1 MTHTA
6 NTPAALYVLSFT
18 TCPDMAD
25 TPANADKYTKHY
37 SNDRRA
43 LFALLMSLQTS
54 GTPLYHATIKS
65 A

>member
-1 MTHTA
+1 MNA
-6 NTPAALYVLSFT
+6 NTTTPAALYVLSFT
-18 TCPDMAD
+18 TCPDVAD

-43 LFALLMSLQTS
+43 LFALLMGLQAK

>member
-18 TCPDMAD
+18 TCPDVAD

-43 LFALLMSLQTS
+43 LFALLMSLQAS